1 MNLNPVEEETVDVV
15 SGLIA
20 GFTKLKKDGKTEAT
34 NNADIAKL
42 GINFVNNYGETML
55 GNGVYTAKITVEIN
69 GENGT
74 KRNSDYC
81 YSVHYR

>member
-1 MNLNPVEEETVDVV
+1 MVRR
-15 SGLIA
+15 
-20 GFTKLKKDGKTEAT
+20 KAT

-42 GINFVNNYGETML
+42 GINFVNNYGEIML